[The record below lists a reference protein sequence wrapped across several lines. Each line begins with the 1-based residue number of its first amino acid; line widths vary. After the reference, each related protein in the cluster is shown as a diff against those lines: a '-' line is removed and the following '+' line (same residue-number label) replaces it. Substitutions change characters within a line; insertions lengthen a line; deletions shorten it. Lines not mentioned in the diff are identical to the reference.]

1 MKFLSVGA
9 DAKQVDHFNHFI
21 KSDDTICF
29 VIFHSPECHFCV
41 ETMPQW
47 EKISS
52 ELGNRLKH
60 NDKIMV
66 ADIDASAVSKTP
78 FEDLVQ
84 GLPTILCISE
94 KGKKVEPIEK
104 ANLKNDYRT
113 VDSFVEWI
121 ELKSPSIYYSKN
133 HAKEHKDTP
142 YPRDKTQSR
151 SRTRSRSRSRSRS
164 RNRRQRGGKRSRK
177 LRLRPRK

>member
-1 MKFLSVGA
+1 MKFLSIGP

-21 KSDDTICF
+21 KRDDTTCF

-41 ETMPQW
+41 ETMPEW
-47 EKISS
+47 EEISS
-52 ELGNRLKH
+52 ELGDRFKH

-66 ADIDASAVSKTP
+66 ADIDASVLSKTS
-78 FEDLVQ
+78 FEDMVE

-104 ANLKNDYRT
+104 AKLKNDYRT
-113 VDSFVEWI
+113 VNSFIEWI

-133 HAKEHKDTP
+133 HVKERKDTP
-142 YPRDKTQSR
+142 YPRGKSR
-151 SRTRSRSRSRSRS
+151 SKSRSKS
-164 RNRRQRGGKRSRK
+164 QRGGKRSRK
-177 LRLRPRK
+177 LRPRK